1 VGLYGS
7 FLNRAIC
14 SFQVTP
20 ELHDAR
26 FHGDREQNMPSRSLS
41 AWPFPHLDKSGE
53 PIAWWSLITESQ
65 MQQSG
70 LPWVIILAGGEGT
83 RMCPFTERCFGDPRP
98 KQYCRFCGARSML
111 EKTVDRAL
119 ALTNKEHTITVIG
132 SDHRKY
138 LGNKIPGQVLEQPRA
153 RGTAVGVFWPLAQ
166 VISRSHEAVVVIFP
180 SDHFFY
186 PEQQFVVQLRH
197 AVDLAKANT
206 NRIILVAAVADA
218 PETDYGWIEPGQS
231 AAFEETVPLRRVL
244 SFHEKPSRTQ
254 AEKWLESGCLWNTM
268 ITVSSARALW
278 HLGKELLPEVV
289 HRVEAFWQVVEHEQA
304 LESLQAAAQLRK
316 IYSQIPTRDFSSD
329 FLTPAA
335 GRSLVMPLEGVF
347 WSDWGRPERLRQSLL
362 KARTDFPD
370 WVQSQDFRDLEEAC
384 RFV

>member
-1 VGLYGS
+1 
-7 FLNRAIC
+7 
-14 SFQVTP
+14 
-20 ELHDAR
+20 
-26 FHGDREQNMPSRSLS
+26 
-41 AWPFPHLDKSGE
+41 
-53 PIAWWSLITESQ
+53 
-65 MQQSG
+65 MQC

-83 RMCPFTERCFGDPRP
+83 RMCPFTERCFGDSRP

-119 ALTNKEHTITVIG
+119 ALTDRQYTITVIG
-132 SDHRKY
+132 ANHRKY
-138 LGNKIPGQVLEQPRA
+138 LGNEIPGQVLEQPQA

-166 VISRSHEAVVVIFP
+166 IISRASEAIVLILP

-186 PEQQFVVQLRH
+186 PERQFVAQLRH
-197 AVDLAKANT
+197 AVDLAKAYT

-218 PETDYGWIEPGQS
+218 PETDYGWIEPGKS
-231 AAFEETVPLRRVL
+231 AAFEETLPLRKVL

-278 HLGKELLPEVV
+278 QLGKELLPEVV
-289 HRVEAFWQVVEHEQA
+289 DGVEAFWQVDKPEQS
-304 LESLQAAAQLRK
+304 LQSLQAAAQLRK
-316 IYSQIPTRDFSSD
+316 IYSQIPTRDFSND

-370 WVQSQDFRDLEEAC
+370 WVQSQDFRDLEQAC